1 MRQMYP
7 KSGQSRNSHS
17 FSLFSIFVL
26 AVFLDRIILGE
37 KFWLWSDNIVLPL
50 WSLSIYCRQTLQIL
64 SPYFLEFCLRSPTL
78 NPVSFLTPK
87 ILELSKELPL
97 PPTLRSFI
105 FFSFSWSSGFL
116 SCSLSHTWSCFP
128 HSFSLPSPTQVFLNP
143 SSCD

>member
-1 MRQMYP
+1 MVVCKYLHLSQLASCRMSHITAKSVATTPMRQMHP
-7 KSGQSRNSHS
+7 NSGQSRNSHS
-17 FSLFSIFVL
+17 FSLFSIFVIVVL
-26 AVFLDRIILGE
+26 LD
-37 KFWLWSDNIVLPL
+37 IVLPL

-116 SCSLSHTWSCFP
+116 SCSLSHT
-128 HSFSLPSPTQVFLNP
+128 
-143 SSCD
+143 